1 MCLLSQ
7 QAAEEAE
14 QRGTVAKA
22 AAKPEGT
29 LVVTVAEVTNEE
41 LTEGPGHRR
50 AGENLGLQGG
60 RSLTAESHSP
70 VAPSESRVSSGLSA
84 SSESLTDVSVDVMVV
99 STLGNGGRGRT
110 MNIMHGVRHFES
122 EVAPI
127 IVLPSNL

>member
-50 AGENLGLQGG
+50 AGENLQGG

-99 STLGNGGRGRT
+99 STLGSGGRGRT
-110 MNIMHGVRHFES
+110 MNIMHGVRHFGS